1 MAMTDEDALDFAI
14 VVYREDDCWQ
24 AELLPAT
31 LTSDLQGLIHALK
44 QQPSESG
51 TIGLV
56 AVGDEFF
63 VALRVLGERVDVFLS
78 DIAASWDFPLAREV
92 LDYLDVPVPD
102 EEELDEILQ
111 DEETVLPAGDLS
123 IFADLGLDEM
133 ELGILS
139 GDIDLLPED
148 VLSSI
153 AARLGFS
160 EPFERAIESV
170 FG

>member
-1 MAMTDEDALDFAI
+1 MSDQEALDFAI
-14 VVYREDDCWQ
+14 VVYREDDVWE
-24 AELLPAT
+24 AEVLPTA
-31 LTSDLQGLIHALK
+31 LTSDLDGLIYALR
-44 QQPSESG
+44 QQPSMSG

-63 VALRVLGERVDVFLS
+63 VALRVFGERVDVFLS
-78 DIAASWDFPLAREV
+78 DIAASWDFPLAEQV
-92 LDYLDVPVPD
+92 LEYLDVPVPD
-102 EEELDEILQ
+102 EEELDAILQ
-111 DEETVLPAGDLS
+111 DEDTALPAGDLS

-139 GDIDLLPED
+139 GDVDLLPED

-160 EPFERAIESV
+160 EPFERAIDSM